1 MTLTIELNKFFP
13 GNPYNSITIRHTPTH
28 ACGLPDHEEWVMETL
43 TDEEGTADNRFYVR
57 FLKECGR
64 EPLFAPG
71 EKFWVNVENTI
82 PEAIPTKEAIDEL

>member
-1 MTLTIELNKFFP
+1 
-13 GNPYNSITIRHTPTH
+13 
-28 ACGLPDHEEWVMETL
+28 METL
-43 TDEEGTADNRFYVR
+43 ADEEGTADNRLCVR

-82 PEAIPTKEAIDEL
+82 PETIPTKEALDEL